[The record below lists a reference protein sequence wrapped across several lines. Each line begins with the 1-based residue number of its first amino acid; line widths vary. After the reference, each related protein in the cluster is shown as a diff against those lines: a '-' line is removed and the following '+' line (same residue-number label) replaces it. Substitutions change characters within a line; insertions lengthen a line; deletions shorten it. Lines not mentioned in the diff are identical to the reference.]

1 MHQQIGES
9 VPKRSRQMALQ
20 APRTSSMPGGNP
32 HYEAPWL
39 WILSP
44 VLQPH
49 KMRFMRPGESTS
61 DLHLQKRWILT
72 CQTLQAFSWKLRL
85 RIGMFS
91 NSRYFFLP
99 IRLIPE
105 KGFQNALHILI
116 ALPPVSQ
123 HFMKLQTLD
132 LACTSSFFTVPLIV
146 DRLQIQ
152 EIRVHAVYI
161 CNPCV
166 LQM

>member
-1 MHQQIGES
+1 
-9 VPKRSRQMALQ
+9 VPKRSRQIKSH
-20 APRTSSMPGGNP
+20 APRTSSLPGGNP
-32 HYEAPWL
+32 HREAPWL

-49 KMRFMRPGESTS
+49 KMRFLRPGESTS
-61 DLHLQKRWILT
+61 DLHLQKRWTLT
-72 CQTLQAFSWKLRL
+72 CQTLQALSWKLRL

-105 KGFQNALHILI
+105 KGFQGFQNVLHILI

-123 HFMKLQTLD
+123 DFLKLQTLD
-132 LACTSSFFTVPLIV
+132 LACMSLFFTVLLIV